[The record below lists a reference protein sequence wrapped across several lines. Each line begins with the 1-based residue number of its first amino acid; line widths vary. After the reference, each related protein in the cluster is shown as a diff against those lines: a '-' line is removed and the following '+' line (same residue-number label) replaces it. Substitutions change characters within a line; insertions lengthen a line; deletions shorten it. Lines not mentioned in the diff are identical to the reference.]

1 MMSLLQK
8 SLLFLLLL
16 FASGLVQAG
25 ACTYREAIMAF
36 ERGNTYRG
44 MALMQMA
51 RKDGDQR
58 ASDYLALKGQRFE
71 GETPTNSSRLQSLI
85 SLNRADP

>member
-1 MMSLLQK
+1 MTNLLQK

-16 FASGLVQAG
+16 ISSGLVQAG

-36 ERGNTYRG
+36 ERGNTHRG

-51 RKDGDQR
+51 GKDGDRR
-58 ASDYLALKGQRFE
+58 ASDYLALRGNRFE
-71 GETPTNSSRLQSLI
+71 GETSTNNSRLQSLI